1 MAAPFRLRFRWP
13 SKYKLDVSLRVL
25 RPSRREATDAAL
37 GRLLKPD
44 KSMASLGIKPS

>member
-1 MAAPFRLRFRWP
+1 LAFKVQTRREPAGAAAKPQ
-13 SKYKLDVSLRVL
+13 
-25 RPSRREATDAAL
+25 EATDAAL